1 MFWAGGEPSYAGSI
15 VRTFVVGCGLAIL
28 MCGGAKPAAAQ
39 WLVTDARRIGMGG
52 LSLGRSGSLVRYN
65 PAYRAVPAAAD
76 RRGQP
81 KVTIPIPLGLIQFF
95 HDHPHLSKDPAFNP
109 DSAGF
114 NPIVVVNT
122 LLNLPLYLEVKKAPT
137 PENDVAF
144 AIAKDSLRVN
154 LGAAAQLVPEDQ
166 FGISGSSRPLDPGFG
181 FKGFRVGVM
190 AWLHDDVELQLGDTL
205 LGFLRDSQPA
215 RPNTRYSGLVHG
227 LVQGGFAP
235 TIGYAARIAGDS
247 TRGFYVGGALHYY
260 LGAGYFRTDG
270 DGGFITGDTIFSG
283 SNPVTPDG
291 RALTQY
297 SKPGNALG
305 HGLGGDVGIAFV
317 SGPIEL
323 GVGVNDIG
331 ATITWPDTRQDSA
344 FYHDSTV
351 AQNGPLVSYSKLVAN
366 HVETKTKLPVSYIAN
381 VAYTVGNTT
390 LGADVLNTGRGSV
403 VHVGGEQRV
412 GVFMLRG
419 GVARDQ
425 RKRIEFG
432 WGGGLRFGG
441 LGLDVGF
448 WTHTNSLSN
457 ERGITMATSLS
468 IY

>member
-1 MFWAGGEPSYAGSI
+1 
-15 VRTFVVGCGLAIL
+15 
-28 MCGGAKPAAAQ
+28 
-39 WLVTDARRIGMGG
+39 MGG
-52 LSLGRSGSLVRYN
+52 LSLGRSGNLVRYN
-65 PAYRAVPAAAD
+65 PAYRAVPASAD

-81 KVTIPIPLGLIQFF
+81 KVTIPIPLGIIQFL
-95 HDHPHLSKDPAFNP
+95 HDHPHLSTDPAFHP

-114 NPIVVVNT
+114 NPILVVNT

-144 AIAKDSLRVN
+144 TIGKDFLRVN
-154 LGAAAQLVPEDQ
+154 LGATATLVPEDQ
-166 FGISGSSRPLDPGFG
+166 FGITGSSRPLDPGFG
-181 FKGFRVGVM
+181 FKGLRVGVIG
-190 AWLHDDVELQLGDTL
+190 WLHDDVEFQLGDTL
-205 LGFLRDSQPA
+205 LRFLRDSQPA
-215 RPNTRYSGLVHG
+215 DTNTRYSVLVHG
-227 LVQGGFAP
+227 VVEGGFAP
-235 TIGYAARIAGDS
+235 TISYARRIAGDS
-247 TRGFYVGGALHYY
+247 ASGFYVGGALHYY
-260 LGAGYFRTDG
+260 VGVGYFRTDG
-270 DGGFITGDTIFSG
+270 DAGFITGDTIFAG
-283 SNPVTPDG
+283 PNPVTPDG
-291 RALTQY
+291 RTFTQY

-305 HGLGGDVGIAFV
+305 HGIGGDVGVAWI

-344 FYHDSTV
+344 FYRDS
-351 AQNGPLVSYSKLVAN
+351 SYSKPVGN

-381 VAYTVGNTT
+381 VAYTVGKTT
-390 LGADVLNTGRGSV
+390 LGADVLNTGRGGV
-403 VHVGGEQRV
+403 VHVGGEQRL
-412 GVFMLRG
+412 GVFVARG
-419 GVARDQ
+419 GIARDQ

-457 ERGITMATSLS
+457 QRGITMATSLS

>member
-1 MFWAGGEPSYAGSI
+1 MLGTGRAPSFARGI

-28 MCGGAKPAAAQ
+28 VCGGAKAAAAQ

-52 LSLGRSGSLVRYN
+52 LSLGRSGSLARYN
-65 PAYRAVPAAAD
+65 PAYRAVPAQAGQH
-76 RRGQP
+76 GQP
-81 KVTIPIPLGLIQFF
+81 KVTIPIPLGIIQFL
-95 HDHPHLSKDPAFNP
+95 HDHPHLSTDPAFDP
-109 DSAGF
+109 KSSAF
-114 NPIVVVNT
+114 NPVLVLNT
-122 LLNLPLYLEVKKAPT
+122 ILNLPLYLEVKKAPT
-137 PENDVAF
+137 PENDVTF
-144 AIAKDSLRVN
+144 TIGKDSLRVN
-154 LGAAAQLVPEDQ
+154 LGAAATLVPEDQ

-190 AWLHDDVELQLGDTL
+190 GWLHDDVAFQLGDTL

-215 RPNTRYSGLVHG
+215 RPNTRYSALVHG
-227 LVQGGFAP
+227 IVEGGFAP
-235 TIGYAARIAGDS
+235 TIGYAGRIVGDTAS
-247 TRGFYVGGALHYY
+247 GLYVGGALHYY
-260 LGAGYFRTDG
+260 LGVGYGRTDG
-270 DGGFITGDTIFSG
+270 VVGDSTADTLFAG
-283 SNPVTPDG
+283 PNPVNPIGQT
-291 RALTQY
+291 LTQY

-305 HGLGGDVGIAFV
+305 HGIGGDVGIAWV
-317 SGPIEL
+317 SGPFEI

-344 FYHDSTV
+344 FYRDS
-351 AQNGPLVSYSKLVAN
+351 SYSRLVGS

-381 VAYTVGNTT
+381 LAYTVGKTT
-390 LGADVLNTGRGSV
+390 LGADILNTGRGSV

-412 GVFMLRG
+412 GVFALRG

-425 RKRIEFG
+425 RKRVEFG

-448 WTHTNSLSN
+448 WTHRNSLSN
-457 ERGITMATSLS
+457 VRGITMATSLS